1 MSYLVAEL
9 KADHVTL
16 KQILKEAGDL
26 TKSAL
31 ERVRILGQARIA
43 LLSHLDKENREF
55 YPPLKTFAAHDR
67 ETAAILEVFA
77 KDMESIAPQA
87 LAFFDRYSNVQEV
100 AAHIK
105 RDVQY
110 AIQFGADLEK
120 LITLLGLRI
129 GREERTLYPHFT
141 RVATVTQ

>member
-1 MSYLVAEL
+1 MSYLVTEL

-31 ERVRILGQARIA
+31 ERVEILSRAKVA

-55 YPPLKTFAAHDR
+55 YPPLKSVAAHDK
-67 ETAAILEVFA
+67 ETAAILDVFA
-77 KDMESIAPQA
+77 KDMEAITPQA
-87 LAFFDRYSNVQEV
+87 LAFFDQYSNVKVV
-100 AAHIK
+100 ARKIK
-105 RDVQY
+105 EDVHY
-110 AIQFGADLEK
+110 AIQFGADLER

-129 GREERTLYPHFT
+129 GREERSLYPHFD
-141 RVATVTQ
+141 RVASVA